1 MTYNEN
7 WQAIDAGLKPED
19 LIVFNYTAMGN
30 DLLEDGLYAMEDK
43 LKDPAFKE
51 KMVKFVKAS
60 MKGWQYAVDNPDE
73 AAEIVVDAG
82 GQDEN
87 HQKRMMGEVA
97 KLIGDGTGKLDT
109 TLYDRTAKAL
119 LDQKI
124 INKEP
129 SGAWTHDITD
139 AASK

>member
-1 MTYNEN
+1 M
-7 WQAIDAGLKPED
+7 I
-19 LIVFNYTAMGN
+19 
-30 DLLEDGLYAMEDK
+30 
-43 LKDPAFKE
+43 
-51 KMVKFVKAS
+51 KFVKAS
-60 MKGWQYAVDNPDE
+60 MKGWKYSTENPDE

-97 KLIGDGTGKLDT
+97 KLIGDGTGKLDPA
-109 TLYDRTAKAL
+109 LYDRTAKAL

-129 SGAWTHDITD
+129 AGAWTHEITD
-139 AASK
+139 AAAK